1 LVRRGDFD
9 AVYRTGKRR
18 SSSHF
23 TVFFRVNQLPHSRF
37 GFSIKKA
44 LGGAVV
50 RNRIRRRVREIVRC
64 HRMEIPAGWD
74 IVIHPKSKVARA
86 PFAALTGDLL
96 RLIVGAAADGTTES
110 EMVPA
115 G

>member
-1 LVRRGDFD
+1 VRREEFD
-9 AVYRTGKRR
+9 AVYRAGMRR

-23 TVFFRVNQLPHSRF
+23 TVFLRANQMPQSRF

-64 HRMEIPAGWD
+64 RRQEIPAGWD
-74 IVIHPKSKVARA
+74 IVIHPKSAVIRA
-86 PFAALTGDLL
+86 AFGALTADLL
-96 RLIVGAAADGTTES
+96 RLLQSAANGK
-110 EMVPA
+110 P
-115 G
+115 